1 MRKLLFIAFLFWY
14 DASIAQYAKPFFNT
28 FSIVNGLPEGVV
40 TASLQDKQGYIW
52 LGTQNGLVR
61 YDGYHLKQYPMPDEN
76 GIPLIYCRIQQ
87 LHEDKEGK
95 LWAMVDKEGLYC
107 FDRQKDAFFKV
118 RISKADSNIFRDYY
132 IAKWIEDRKNNIN
145 WFLAFDSKN
154 NFKPCLFAAS
164 TWQNKFERY
173 ESAAKGKN
181 FIPASEYADILQ
193 DAAGKIW
200 ISSDSLISYFDAGSG
215 SFKTWFVLPD
225 STKKI
230 KIDKLFADPVN
241 KDLIWITTYI
251 SGIDE
256 AKNPYN
262 SRFYHVNIKTKDWK
276 LFMHNDKDPASIAGN
291 CRRILTDSLNRVW
304 CVTEKGVSLYNPKF
318 GTFTN
323 YTLNLPLSTSGNRT
337 NIRVIAANKEG
348 NLWLGGSFNGLYYLD
363 TKTAVS
369 TFHTHSNDPG
379 SLPDFRSGIN
389 SIFFDRSGTLW
400 ISMPWSGIA
409 CLDPRNSMLN
419 SLSIK
424 PSSDES
430 NAGKVQDE
438 FRIVGRAKDS
448 IFYVKNTSGL
458 FAWNYKKN
466 SYKRIELGND
476 KVYRQINCVIT
487 ANDGLIWIGSGGR
500 GLICY
505 NPVNKS
511 VKNFR
516 NNPKDSTSV
525 SSDYINILKEDPK
538 GNLWI
543 GTGDKGLCRFIKA
556 NNTFFRYPFIE
567 NNGTIHAKN
576 KLDDATVHSMLFDK
590 EGILW
595 IGTNLGGLNRLDT
608 KTGKFTSFLELKSGL
623 NCVINIFEDSQN
635 RFWAG
640 TYLSGL
646 FLIDRKTGGKK
657 RYSEKEGL
665 LFNAVIGISEDKAG
679 NIWLASARGLSRLNP
694 ENNSFTNFP
703 ASIGNATSNDILYR
717 GADGSFQVAKAGG
730 LISFNPEK
738 MNVSTVPPAVIIES
752 VSYSDAYNKDT
763 ILFTYDRKKIELK
776 YNENRVSFQF
786 VALHYA
792 NPELN
797 QYAYRLHGFDKDWI
811 QAGTQRS
818 ATYTN
823 LSPGK
828 YTFQVKASNSDGVWN
843 ETGASF
849 VIVILP
855 PWWRTWWAYCLYG
868 LLLLAGIFAVHR
880 FQKQRPIRIK
890 REKTQ
895 KRELKHNKEIEK
907 TKSKGKKKK
916 KGNSNKPRK

>member
-1 MRKLLFIAFLFWY
+1 
-14 DASIAQYAKPFFNT
+14 
-28 FSIVNGLPEGVV
+28 
-40 TASLQDKQGYIW
+40 
-52 LGTQNGLVR
+52 
-61 YDGYHLKQYPMPDEN
+61 
-76 GIPLIYCRIQQ
+76 
-87 LHEDKEGK
+87 
-95 LWAMVDKEGLYC
+95 
-107 FDRQKDAFFKV
+107 
-118 RISKADSNIFRDYY
+118 
-132 IAKWIEDRKNNIN
+132 
-145 WFLAFDSKN
+145 
-154 NFKPCLFAAS
+154 
-164 TWQNKFERY
+164 
-173 ESAAKGKN
+173 
-181 FIPASEYADILQ
+181 
-193 DAAGKIW
+193 
-200 ISSDSLISYFDAGSG
+200 
-215 SFKTWFVLPD
+215 
-225 STKKI
+225 
-230 KIDKLFADPVN
+230 
-241 KDLIWITTYI
+241 
-251 SGIDE
+251 
-256 AKNPYN
+256 
-262 SRFYHVNIKTKDWK
+262 
-276 LFMHNDKDPASIAGN
+276 MHNDKDPASIAGN
-291 CRRILTDSLNRVW
+291 CRRILADSSNRVW
-304 CVTEKGVSLYNPKF
+304 CVTEKGVSLYNPKS

-323 YTLNLPLSTSGNRT
+323 YTLNLPLSDAGDRA
-337 NIRVIAANKEG
+337 NIRVITANKEG
-348 NLWLGGSFNGLYYLD
+348 NLWLGGSFNGLFYLD

-369 TFHTHSNDPG
+369 TFYTHSNDPG
-379 SLPDFRSGIN
+379 SLPDFGGIN

-400 ISMPWSGIA
+400 ISVPWSGIA
-409 CLDPRNSMLN
+409 CLDPRNSMFN
-419 SLSIK
+419 SLAIK

-646 FLIDRKTGGKK
+646 FLIDKKTGGKK

-703 ASIGNATSNDILYR
+703 ASIGDSPSTNILYR

-776 YNENRVSFQF
+776 YNENRISFQF

-797 QYAYRLHGFDKDWI
+797 QYAYRLEGIDKDWI

-818 ATYTN
+818 ATYSN
-823 LSPGK
+823 LSPG
-828 YTFQVKASNSDGVWN
+828 TFTFRVKAANSDGVWN
-843 ETGASF
+843 QTGASF
-849 VIVILP
+849 VIIILP
-855 PWWRTWWAYCLYG
+855 PWWKTWWAYCLYG

-880 FQKQRPIRIK
+880 FQKQRTIRIE

-895 KRELKHNKEIEK
+895 KRELAQAREIEK
-907 TKSKGKKKK
+907 AYTELKSTQAQLIQSEKMASLGELTAGIAHEIQNPLNFVNNFSEVNTELIEEMKLEIENGNLDEVKSIADDIAENERKITQHGKRADAIVKGMLQHSRSSSGLKEPTNINAIADEYLRLAYHGLRAKDKSFNATLHTDFDRSIGKINAIPQDIGRVILNLITNAFYSVAEKKEQQPTGYEPTVSVSTKMEN
-916 KGNSNKPRK
+916 GNVVIKVKDNGNGIPQKVLDKIYQPFFTTKPTGQGTGLGLSMSYEIVTKAHGGELKVDTKEGEGSVFTVLLPV